1 LGYTHKI
8 LSFLKGKVLQYPKT
22 TVGKTLEIFEQLLSE
37 LPKKVSFHE
46 RKLFLPEGADIF
58 LCGPCECGKTSL
70 ALLHAAKKKEPYIY
84 IHLKDFRL
92 DSFDFASAYEFAAS
106 KKMST
111 IIFDGF
117 EGEKFTPKKGIQT
130 ILVSNGENSI
140 DGFETLKL
148 GGLDFEEYLSFYEGR
163 GQNKTSEEEAV
174 AHIFAD
180 FIKDGSLPKIAE
192 FSEFDKARYKT
203 KLIRQIATT
212 KTEELI
218 LIEFLRKTAMKFSLL
233 QIFNTLKAKTKI
245 SKDFFY
251 SYTQKLEN
259 MGVLF
264 FVEKLHQKNSPK
276 KIYSYDFT
284 LKSVVDFRKDFS
296 GIFENM
302 VFLELNSRGYEAYY
316 TDEAGLF
323 VPEIEKTVLAKP
335 FLPSDDEKMMAKL
348 AKKAHELG
356 IKEVEI
362 ITVSKEGET
371 QIDGINIQTMPFW
384 QWALSF

>member
-1 LGYTHKI
+1 
-8 LSFLKGKVLQYPKT
+8 
-22 TVGKTLEIFEQLLSE
+22 LEIFEQLLSE
-37 LPKKVSFHE
+37 LPKKVLFHE
-46 RKLFLPEGADIF
+46 RKLFLPESKNIF
-58 LCGPCECGKTSL
+58 LCGPFGCGKTTL

-84 IHLKDFRL
+84 IDLRDFRL
-92 DSFDFASAYEFAAS
+92 DNLDFASVYEFAAS
-106 KKMST
+106 RKIST

-117 EGEKFTPKKGIQT
+117 EDDNFSIRRNIQT
-130 ILVSNGENSI
+130 ILISNTQNSV
-140 DGFETLKL
+140 DGFETLHL
-148 GGLDFEEYLSFYEGR
+148 NGLDFEEYLSFYEGR
-163 GQNKTSEEEAV
+163 GQNKNSEEEAV

-284 LKSVVDFRKDFS
+284 LKSVVDFKKDFS

-348 AKKAHELG
+348 AKKAQELG